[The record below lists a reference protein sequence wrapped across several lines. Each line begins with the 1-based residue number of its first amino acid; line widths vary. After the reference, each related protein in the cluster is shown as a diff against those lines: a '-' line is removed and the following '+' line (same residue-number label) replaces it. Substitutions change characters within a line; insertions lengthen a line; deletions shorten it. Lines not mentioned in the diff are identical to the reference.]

1 MISISTTSNQ
11 KQTLRRQKVLEIS
24 TIAEE
29 LCTIQFSKP
38 EISISVMELKC
49 TEPGCPPLETAFAVM
64 EKDIDCKFKVLKEL
78 IQVTRNDIVD
88 AIQAW
93 ARGDAPPCGCEFT
106 AKQQNRK
113 RDTDEHNNSKIVQR
127 ENFKNSFF
135 FTILYICLLFLVSL
149 YSFGFFFT
157 FSFLTGLGGGTGLMG
172 NGGGSGQRK

>member
-106 AKQQNRK
+106 IPGLTPDTTPATTTTTTVDQQSQEEMERFMQQMN
-113 RDTDEHNNSKIVQR
+113 DGV
-127 ENFKNSFF
+127 
-135 FTILYICLLFLVSL
+135 L
-149 YSFGFFFT
+149 
-157 FSFLTGLGGGTGLMG
+157 
-172 NGGGSGQRK
+172 